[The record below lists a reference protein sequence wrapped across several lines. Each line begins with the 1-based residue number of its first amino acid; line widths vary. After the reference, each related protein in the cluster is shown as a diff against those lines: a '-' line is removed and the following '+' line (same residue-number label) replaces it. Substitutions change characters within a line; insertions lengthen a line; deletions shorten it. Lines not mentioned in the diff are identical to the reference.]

1 MFTAQL
7 LLVLNR
13 RNCGFAMNSNT
24 LPVAISTYGSVPS
37 VGVYATSAVVLPAS
51 AMYSTPNPDTRIRQV
66 HIPFGTWDVLSLVQF
81 APAVD
86 VTLEEVQAVGICID
100 AQRVAS
106 GVT

>member
-51 AMYSTPNPDTRIRQV
+51 AMYRTPDPDTRIRQV
-66 HIPFGTWDVLSLVQF
+66 HIPFGTWAVFSLVQF
-81 APAVD
+81 PEVAMVD
-86 VTLEEVQAVGICID
+86 DVQDVGICID